1 LRGKSCPPPLWPAL
15 SGQAV
20 SEGFLMRYFKAIEK
34 KAAET
39 VNQYSLVLAIAKR
52 VRHIRSG
59 APTLSEVPN
68 PLENPVEAALEEFA
82 ESQIAYSVNG
92 SEEGAGAANPD

>member
-1 LRGKSCPPPLWPAL
+1 LEGKSCPRRIGRRSPGRPCLKG
-15 SGQAV
+15 SV
-20 SEGFLMRYFKAIEK
+20 MRYFKAIEK

-39 VNQYSLVLAIAKR
+39 ENQYSLVLAIAKR

-59 APTLSEVPN
+59 APTLSDVPD

-82 ESQIAYSVNG
+82 ESQIAYSVKG